1 MELTLTMIRCPDTV
15 VPEQRRVPGGDY
27 IIGRGAD
34 ANWVLPD
41 PDRLLSKHH
50 CVVEFRGGG
59 WQLRDLST
67 NGTYI
72 NHADAP
78 VGRDQVKPLEDGDRL
93 RLGAYE
99 IEVRVAMAAGQSPT
113 AAWGGGQPTAAP
125 PQGGGGWDQP
135 AASPGWATAPAS
147 PPPAWGGQDQGGW
160 GAPPQRDEPLQPRLP
175 GDPFLGTKPPGSGM
189 PGLPSGSGLPADF
202 DPLSD
207 GPAMPDH
214 RPAASD
220 AFMPPKPMQQVSV
233 IPDSWDLSP
242 TPAAPMAAPP
252 PPSPSGGAS
261 RIPDDWNIDLSP
273 GPATTPAP
281 PPRPAELPDPFA
293 TPPARPSGPDP
304 FAAPPPARPSGPDS
318 FAAPPPARPPGPDQF
333 AAPPAARP
341 SGVDPFAAPPSARP
355 PVPDPY
361 AAPAARSPGH
371 DPFAEPPGG
380 PDPFA
385 PPPPGPDPFAA
396 PAAYAPPPVARP
408 SGPDPFAPAQPAAPH
423 PGVAD
428 PFAGAQSAPA
438 HVRPPAPQP
447 DPFAEPPRAAPP
459 PPVQDHAPAPRPAV
473 SGGGADAGLA
483 AFLAG
488 AGLPPSLA
496 ANTDPEAALRALG
509 AAFHAA
515 IAGMRQLLIA
525 RADVKREF
533 RIEQTML
540 RSSGNNPVKFAASDE
555 QALAALLTAGP
566 QVGPRAVRETVEDL
580 TAHQVATLA
589 ATQAAAR
596 ALLAR
601 LAPEG
606 IEGADGGGGGLFA
619 SKDKRLWEAYK
630 RLHQQV
636 TEQFDD
642 DFDSAFGKE
651 FARAYEQASR
661 RDG

>member
-1 MELTLTMIRCPDTV
+1 MELTLTMIRCPDSV

-27 IIGRGAD
+27 VIGRGAD

-59 WQLRDLST
+59 WQVRDLST
-67 NGTYI
+67 NGTFV

-78 VGRDQVKPLEDGDRL
+78 IGRDQVKPLEDGDRL

-99 IEVRVAMAAGQSPT
+99 IEVRVALAGGQS
-113 AAWGGGQPTAAP
+113 AGSAWGAGTPAAAP
-125 PQGGGGWDQP
+125 QGGGWDQP
-135 AASPGWATAPAS
+135 AATPGWATAPAA
-147 PPPAWGGQDQGGW
+147 PPPAWGGQDQGAW
-160 GAPPQRDEPLQPRLP
+160 GAPPPRDEPLQPRLP
-175 GDPFLGTKPPGSGM
+175 GDPYLGAKPPGAGI
-189 PGLPSGSGLPADF
+189 PGLPSAAGLPADF
-202 DPLSD
+202 DPFNE

-214 RPAASD
+214 RPATSD

-233 IPDSWDLSP
+233 IPDNWDLGS

-252 PPSPSGGAS
+252 PPAPAGGGG

-273 GPATTPAP
+273 GPAAAPAS
-281 PPRPAELPDPFA
+281 PAAPDPFA
-293 TPPARPSGPDP
+293 APPPARPAGPDPFAAPPPAHPAGPDP
-304 FAAPPPARPSGPDS
+304 FAAPPPARPTGPDP
-318 FAAPPPARPPGPDQF
+318 FAAPPPARP
-333 AAPPAARP
+333 A
-341 SGVDPFAAPPSARP
+341 
-355 PVPDPY
+355 
-361 AAPAARSPGH
+361 
-371 DPFAEPPGG
+371 
-380 PDPFA
+380 
-385 PPPPGPDPFAA
+385 GPDPFAA
-396 PAAYAPPPVARP
+396 PPPAHPA
-408 SGPDPFAPAQPAAPH
+408 GPDPFAAPPAGPAAFAPPPAAPPVA
-423 PGVAD
+423 PG
-428 PFAGAQSAPA
+428 PFAAHAAAPRAAQA
-438 HVRPPAPQP
+438 
-447 DPFAEPPRAAPP
+447 DPFAEPPRRAAPP
-459 PPVQDHAPAPRPAV
+459 PPPPPPVHEAPPPRPAAAAAP
-473 SGGGADAGLA
+473 GAGADAGLA

-488 AGLPPSLA
+488 AGLPPGLA
-496 ANTDPEAALRALG
+496 AHADPDAALRALG

-515 IAGMRQLLIA
+515 VSGLRQLLIA

-540 RSSGNNPVKFAASDE
+540 RSAGNNPVKFAASDE

-606 IEGADGGGGGLFA
+606 VEGADQGGGGLFA

>member
-1 MELTLTMIRCPDTV
+1 MELTLTMIRCPDSV
-15 VPEQRRVPGGDY
+15 VPEQRRVPGGDFV
-27 IIGRGAD
+27 IGRGAD
-34 ANWVLPD
+34 ASWVLPD

-50 CVVEFRGGG
+50 CVLEFRGGG
-59 WQLRDLST
+59 WQVHDLST
-67 NGTYI
+67 NGTFV

-78 VGRDQVKPLEDGDRL
+78 VGREQVKPLEDGDRL

-99 IEVRVAMAAGQSPT
+99 IEVRVALAGGQPAGT
-113 AAWGGGQPTAAP
+113 AWGGGMPAAP
-125 PQGGGGWDQP
+125 PPPPQGGGWDQP
-135 AASPGWATAPAS
+135 AATPGWASAPAA

-160 GAPPQRDEPLQPRLP
+160 GGPPPRDEPLQPRLP
-175 GDPFLGTKPPGSGM
+175 GDPYLGAKPPGAGV
-189 PGLPSGSGLPADF
+189 PGLPSGTGLPTDF
-202 DPLSD
+202 DPFNE

-214 RPAASD
+214 RPSTSD

-233 IPDSWDLSP
+233 IPDNWDLGS

-252 PPSPSGGAS
+252 PPPPPAPAGGGG

-273 GPATTPAP
+273 GQAAP
-281 PPRPAELPDPFA
+281 PARPAAPPAGPDPFA
-293 TPPARPSGPDP
+293 APPAARQAGPDPFAAPPAAHPGGPGHFAAPPPSPPAGPDP
-304 FAAPPPARPSGPDS
+304 FAAPPPARPAAPDPFATAPDA
-318 FAAPPPARPPGPDQF
+318 FAAPATHAPPPPARV
-333 AAPPAARP
+333 AA
-341 SGVDPFAAPPSARP
+341 
-355 PVPDPY
+355 
-361 AAPAARSPGH
+361 
-371 DPFAEPPGG
+371 
-380 PDPFA
+380 
-385 PPPPGPDPFAA
+385 PDPFAA
-396 PAAYAPPPVARP
+396 H
-408 SGPDPFAPAQPAAPH
+408 PAAPR
-423 PGVAD
+423 A
-428 PFAGAQSAPA
+428 AEA
-438 HVRPPAPQP
+438 
-447 DPFAEPPRAAPP
+447 DPFAEPPRQAAPP
-459 PPVQDHAPAPRPAV
+459 PPPPPVHEAAPPPRPPAPAAT
-473 SGGGADAGLA
+473 GGGADAGLA

-488 AGLPPSLA
+488 AGLPPGLA
-496 ANTDPEAALRALG
+496 ANADPDAALRALG

-515 IAGMRQLLIA
+515 VSGLRQLLIA

-540 RSSGNNPVKFAASDE
+540 RSAGNNPVKFAASDE

-566 QVGPRAVRETVEDL
+566 QNGPRAVRETVEDL

-606 IEGADGGGGGLFA
+606 LEGTDGGGGGLFA

>member
-27 IIGRGAD
+27 VVGRGAD

-59 WQLRDLST
+59 WQVRDLST

-99 IEVRVAMAAGQSPT
+99 IEVRVAMAGGQSPG
-113 AAWGGGQPTAAP
+113 AAWGGGLPGTAP
-125 PQGGGGWDQP
+125 PPGGGGWDQP
-135 AASPGWATAPAS
+135 AATPGWAAAPAS

-160 GAPPQRDEPLQPRLP
+160 GAPPPRDEPLQPRLP
-175 GDPFLGTKPPGSGM
+175 GDPYLGARQPGSGM
-189 PGLPSGSGLPADF
+189 PGLPSGSGLPGDF
-202 DPLSD
+202 DSLND

-233 IPDSWDLSP
+233 IPDSWDLGP
-242 TPAAPMAAPP
+242 TPAAPTAAPP
-252 PPSPSGGAS
+252 PPAPSGGAS

-273 GPATTPAP
+273 GPAARPAP
-281 PPRPAELPDPFA
+281 PPPAHGPDPFA
-293 TPPARPSGPDP
+293 APPAPPSGPDPFAAPPSRPSGPDP
-304 FAAPPPARPSGPDS
+304 FAAPPSRPTGPDP
-318 FAAPPPARPPGPDQF
+318 FAAPPPAGP
-333 AAPPAARP
+333 
-341 SGVDPFAAPPSARP
+341 DPFAAPPA
-355 PVPDPY
+355 
-361 AAPAARSPGH
+361 
-371 DPFAEPPGG
+371 
-380 PDPFA
+380 
-385 PPPPGPDPFAA
+385 GPDPFAA
-396 PAAYAPPPVARP
+396 PAAYAPPPAT
-408 SGPDPFAPAQPAAPH
+408 PDPFAPTRPAAAH
-423 PGVAD
+423 PGAAD
-428 PFAGAQSAPA
+428 PFAATPVAPA
-438 HVRPPAPQP
+438 HAPPPVTQA

-459 PPVQDHAPAPRPAV
+459 PPVQDAPPAPRPAPA
-473 SGGGADAGLA
+473 STGGSAEAGLA

-488 AGLPPSLA
+488 AGLPPNLA
-496 ANTDPEAALRALG
+496 AQADPEAALRSLG

-540 RSSGNNPVKFAASDE
+540 RSAGNNPVKFAASDE
-555 QALAALLTAGP
+555 QALASLLSAGP
-566 QVGPRAVRETVEDL
+566 QAGPRAVRETVEDL

-601 LAPEG
+601 LAPAG

>member
-27 IIGRGAD
+27 VIGRGAD
-34 ANWVLPD
+34 ASWVLPD

-59 WQLRDLST
+59 WQVRDLST

-78 VGRDQVKPLEDGDRL
+78 VGRDQVKPLDDGDRL

-99 IEVRVAMAAGQSPT
+99 IEVRVAAAGGQSPG
-113 AAWGGGQPTAAP
+113 AAWGAGPSAALP
-125 PQGGGGWDQP
+125 PAQGGGWDQP
-135 AASPGWATAPAS
+135 AATPGWATAPAAA
-147 PPPAWGGQDQGGW
+147 PPAWGGGQDQGGW
-160 GAPPQRDEPLQPRLP
+160 GSPPPRDEPLQPRLP
-175 GDPFLGTKPPGSGM
+175 GDPFLGAKAPGAGM
-189 PGLPSGSGLPADF
+189 PGLPSGSGLPTDF
-202 DPLSD
+202 DPFNE

-214 RPAASD
+214 RPASSD

-233 IPDSWDLSP
+233 IPDSWDLGP
-242 TPAAPMAAPP
+242 TPAAPAAAPP
-252 PPSPSGGAS
+252 PAPSGGGS

-273 GPATTPAP
+273 ASPPASPA
-281 PPRPAELPDPFA
+281 APDPFA
-293 TPPARPSGPDP
+293 APPAQHHAAPGPFAAPPPAPDP
-304 FAAPPPARPSGPDS
+304 FAAPPPSRPAVPDP
-318 FAAPPPARPPGPDQF
+318 FAAP
-333 AAPPAARP
+333 
-341 SGVDPFAAPPSARP
+341 SGGGDPFAAPPAHPSP
-355 PVPDPY
+355 PAAAPASPDPFASPQPAAPRHGAADPFAGVAPAAPY
-361 AAPAARSPGH
+361 AAP
-371 DPFAEPPGG
+371 PP
-380 PDPFA
+380 A
-385 PPPPGPDPFAA
+385 PDPFAA
-396 PAAYAPPPVARP
+396 PPTSRP
-408 SGPDPFAPAQPAAPH
+408 AT
-423 PGVAD
+423 
-428 PFAGAQSAPA
+428 
-438 HVRPPAPQP
+438 P
-447 DPFAEPPRAAPP
+447 DPFAEPPRAPAPP
-459 PPVQDHAPAPRPAV
+459 PPVAEVAPSAPPPRPAV
-473 SGGGADAGLA
+473 AVAAGGGADAGLA

-488 AGLPPSLA
+488 AGLPPGLG
-496 ANTDPEAALRALG
+496 ANVDPDAALRALG

-515 IAGMRQLLIA
+515 ISGMRQLLIA

-540 RSSGNNPVKFAASDE
+540 RSAGNNPVKFAASDE
-555 QALAALLTAGP
+555 QALASLLSAGP
-566 QVGPRAVRETVEDL
+566 QAGPRAVRETVEDL